1 MVDGSMIYEI
11 NIDWETDAS
20 YDIKIVYETVSE

>member
-1 MVDGSMIYEI
+1 MIYEI